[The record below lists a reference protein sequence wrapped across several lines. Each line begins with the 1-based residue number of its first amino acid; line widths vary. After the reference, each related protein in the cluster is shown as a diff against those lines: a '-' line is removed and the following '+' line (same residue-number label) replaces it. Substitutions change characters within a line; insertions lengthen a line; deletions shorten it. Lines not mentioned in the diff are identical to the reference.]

1 MSLEQYK
8 RIMLPALEDEL
19 KEIVSLTNLPC
30 YEELNRMLVYHMG
43 WEHESTASTTS
54 GKRIRPLLVLLS
66 VSAAGGDWKKA
77 VSAAAA
83 IELIHNFS
91 LIHDDIQDNSEL
103 RRGRVTI
110 WKLWGVPQAINT
122 GDMMFTLAQTAIL
135 RLKETTSLSTTVKAS
150 QILQESC
157 LQLTQ
162 GQYLDMSYE
171 SQDTMEIE
179 SYWKMIEGKTAA
191 LLAASTEIGSLC
203 GNADDKTRKSYRD
216 FGFNLGLAFQT
227 QDDLLGIWGDTLVT
241 GKSAE
246 SDLITG
252 KKTLPILFGLEKRG
266 NFYRGWKNQG
276 LSIEEI
282 PTLVSMLEKEG
293 AKEYTELR
301 TKEMTEMALT
311 ALDNAN
317 PTIEAGAALKS
328 LAQNLLNRSV

>member
-1 MSLEQYK
+1 
-8 RIMLPALEDEL
+8 
-19 KEIVSLTNLPC
+19 
-30 YEELNRMLVYHMG
+30 MG